1 MYKENIKKTLALILA
16 LSMLTPAL
24 ASCSENSAEKSAE
37 NSSESSADET
47 SAPESTAQTETAS
60 ADTET
65 EAEEE
70 TELQPNIPALDFE
83 GATFTILTSGVND
96 TNGVDWVTYDV
107 YADTI
112 TGEPIN
118 DAVFER
124 NEYLNKTYNV
134 KIEQFQTAKDTL
146 SELKTEVTANT
157 GAFVAAMTHFE
168 NGATLAR
175 QGMLLDLYSLPHTDM
190 SQPWWDQ
197 SAVET
202 LEVMGKLYQATG
214 DITVIDNDATW
225 VLFFNK
231 QMREDLGLENI
242 YDLVRE
248 DKWNFDKLYE
258 MLSTAPSDVNGDGK
272 MSYKDDRY
280 GLITSDQTAYGLL
293 YASGVKLVTPDDEEV
308 FKITT
313 DTEYIAGVVDSA
325 AKIMADT
332 NMTFITGREG
342 SGSDTIRIAFEEGK
356 GLFYGEVM
364 QCATRMRESETDFGL
379 VPWPKYTET
388 QDRYYNWIHSSA
400 GRGVVIPASVPSAQ
414 YEMVGAIIEAMA
426 AKSMYTL
433 TEAYYDKSFTYK
445 SLRDED
451 SVEMLEI
458 VLQSRSYDL
467 SNIYLLSLSSSIL
480 NCIVNNNGKFASS
493 WKSNEKIAKKILNK
507 AIQSYVGE

>member
-1 MYKENIKKTLALILA
+1 MKKTNNKRTLTVLLALAMMMPTLA
-16 LSMLTPAL
+16 STL
-24 ASCSENSAEKSAE
+24 ASCSENTAEE
-37 NSSESSADET
+37 
-47 SAPESTAQTETAS
+47 TETTAEETVSSAS

-65 EAEEE
+65 ETETVEEE
-70 TELQPNIPALDFE
+70 TELQPNIPELDFD
-83 GATFTILTSGVND
+83 GATFTILTSGSGD
-96 TNGVDWVTYDV
+96 TNGADWVTYDV

-124 NEYLNKTYNV
+124 NEYLNKTYNI
-134 KIEQFQTAKDTL
+134 KLEQYQTSKDTL

-157 GAFVAAMTHFE
+157 GTFQAAMTHFE
-168 NGATLAR
+168 NGATLGR
-175 QGMLLDLYSLPHTDM
+175 QGMLIDLYTLPYIDV

-197 SAVET
+197 SGVEE
-202 LEVMGKLYQATG
+202 LEVMGSLYQATG

-231 QMREDLGLENI
+231 QLREDLGYDNI

-248 DKWNFDKLYE
+248 DKWNFDTFFN
-258 MLSTAPSDVNGDGK
+258 MVSTAYLDVNGDSK
-272 MSYKDDRY
+272 MSYQDDRF
-280 GLITSDQTAYGLL
+280 GLITSDQSAYGLL
-293 YASGVKLVTPDDEEV
+293 YAAGVELVTTDDEEV
-308 FKITT
+308 FKITS
-313 DTEYIAGVVDSA
+313 DTEYISGVIDSA
-325 AKIMADT
+325 ATVMAD
-332 NMTFITGREG
+332 NNITFITGREG
-342 SGSDTIRIAFEEGK
+342 TDANSIRVAFQEGK

-364 QCATRMRESETDFGL
+364 QCATRMRDSDTDFGL

-400 GRGVVIPASVPSAQ
+400 GRGVVIPASVASSQ
-414 YEMVGAIIEAMA
+414 YEMVGAIVEAMA

-467 SNIYLLSLSSSIL
+467 ANIYSLSLSSTIL

-493 WKSNEKIAKKILNK
+493 WKSQTKLANKILDK
-507 AIQSYVGE
+507 AIKGYEEIKAQ